1 MPLVTI
7 FLIIGAIGIGLIIVG
22 LASSITVSAT
32 RLQNNQAQSKKFPLS
47 TSFLAKVFP
56 FSRNFLERIGMYAK
70 IKLQLDSAHSHIT
83 PVEFFNIKLFFMLLL
98 SIGSVFAFNKADPV
112 IIFIAL
118 CLGYFLPQV
127 YIKKRIAKRKA
138 AIVRVLP
145 ETIDLLGLCIEAGL
159 DFTNAVRW
167 VIDKTPMNPAT
178 EELTLVLEEI
188 KWGKPRI
195 QALKDMSRRLDIPE
209 ISSFVQTIIQAER
222 MGTPVAEAFTI
233 LSEDTRMQR
242 FHRGERIALQAP
254 IKILIPLIFFIMP
267 VIGIVIGGPILLQ
280 FMSGGLTAGLK

>member
-1 MPLVTI
+1 MVFI
-7 FLIIGAIGIGLIIVG
+7 FLIAAVGLGLIVMG
-22 LASSITVSAT
+22 ITFSEGAAQM
-32 RLQNNQAQSKKFPLS
+32 RLRSNNQQAGKFKLP
-47 TSFLAKVFP
+47 TNFFANIFPFTRGFLEKSGLYAKV
-56 FSRNFLERIGMYAK
+56 
-70 IKLQLDSAHSHIT
+70 KLQLDGAHSKLN
-83 PVEFFNIKLFFMLLL
+83 PVEFFNIKLLLMLGFSVG
-98 SIGSVFAFNKADPV
+98 SILVLKKANP
-112 IIFIAL
+112 IIIIVAL
-118 CLGYFLPQV
+118 GLGYLLPEVLLKQ
-127 YIKKRIAKRKA
+127 KMKKRKA

-159 DFTNAVRW
+159 DFGNAVKW
-167 VIDKTPMNPAT
+167 VIEKTTMNPAT

-233 LSEDTRMQR
+233 LSEDTRAQR

-254 IKILIPLIFFIMP
+254 IKILLPLIFFIMP

-280 FMSGGLTAGLK
+280 FMQGGLGAGVK